1 MSSRTTIIDKF
12 CVNTKVNVF
21 SVQLTVFFSSQIR
34 KGDVMFSTVQ
44 CQHCL
49 LSRHPP
55 QLTTIQRGQTDGMS
69 GDLCATICTVK
80 IMLYTKYCCTQDSA
94 VLVYKVFDVQRISC
108 CVRDNK

>member
-1 MSSRTTIIDKF
+1 MSSRITIIDKF

-69 GDLCATICTVK
+69 GDLCATIFTPNTAVHK
-80 IMLYTKYCCTQDSA
+80 ILLYWCTKYFLLC
-94 VLVYKVFDVQRISC
+94 
-108 CVRDNK
+108 